1 MPVRA
6 LDTLRVF
13 DINNLPELDT
23 VVEGAL
29 ELFTETQLPP
39 LTFSAGTRF
48 LVLGSVNALQTGKI
62 LFDAYPAYFADES
75 TYREALQKMTEI
87 DTIVIVSASGGK
99 HAIEIAECV
108 QSLGKEALLFT
119 NNPAAPARQ
128 HMSDQNVFVFPKNR
142 EPYSYNT
149 STYLG
154 MILAETKEDP
164 KAILEH
170 ISRQVAPKLLRNFEH
185 YGAYTLIVPSKFTH
199 IVPMLRTKF
208 DELFGPAVTGR
219 VFTEEEVKHA
229 KTIVESPDE
238 LFISF
243 GFENTDFG
251 IPAHR
256 LSVSLPA
263 GGGYAAA
270 LATSYFV
277 VGRIQRAH
285 PPYFKQG
292 IERYAHKVSQ
302 YFGQTI
308 SAIVE

>member
-1 MPVRA
+1 MASA
-6 LDTLRVF
+6 LDTLRTF
-13 DINNLPELDT
+13 DIKNIPELDT

-29 ELFTETQLPP
+29 ELFAATTLPP
-39 LTFSAGTRF
+39 VEFSAGTRF
-48 LVLGSVNALQTGKI
+48 LVLGSVNALSTGRI
-62 LFDAYPAYFADES
+62 IFDQYAAYFADES
-75 TYREALQKMTEI
+75 TYREALQKLSDI

-99 HAIEIAECV
+99 HAVEIAECV
-108 QSLGKEALLFT
+108 RSQRKEALLFT
-119 NNPAAPARQ
+119 NNKEAPARQ
-128 HMSDQNVFVFPKNR
+128 HIEDKNVFVFPKNR

-154 MILAETKEDP
+154 MILAATKEDP
-164 KAILEH
+164 VAILSFLQND
-170 ISRQVAPKLLRNFEH
+170 ISPKLLRNFEN
-185 YGAYTLIVPSKFTH
+185 YGAYTVIVPSKFVH
-199 IVPMLRTKF
+199 IVPMIRTKF

-243 GFENTDFG
+243 GSENTDFG

-256 LSVSLPA
+256 LSLPLPV

-270 LATSYFV
+270 LAATYFV

-302 YFGQTI
+302 YFNQTI